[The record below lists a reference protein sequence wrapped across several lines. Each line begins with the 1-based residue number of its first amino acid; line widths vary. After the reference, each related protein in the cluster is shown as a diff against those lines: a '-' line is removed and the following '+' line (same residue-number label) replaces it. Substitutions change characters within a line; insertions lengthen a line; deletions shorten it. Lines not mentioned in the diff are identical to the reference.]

1 MEKKNLCKY
10 DEYTSKESNEF
21 MPVITT
27 NLKET
32 ITKFNYMKNL
42 VLRNALILDVHFS
55 LHSIKM
61 KLLSFYF
68 FIIYF

>member
-1 MEKKNLCKY
+1 MTHILQKRG
-10 DEYTSKESNEF
+10 NEF

-42 VLRNALILDVHFS
+42 VLRNALILDVHFP

-61 KLLSFYF
+61 KLLSFLLLY
-68 FIIYF
+68 